1 MISIKSKIK
10 KKKSIKLLR
19 DLLHYFLIHNKYLI
33 VYYSFIQYYNYI
45 IIFFRS
51 RAAVV
56 PQPPQVVPQV
66 AAAPR
71 HHPHFAPVLR
81 PQPVNYA
88 VGNQAAR
95 AATAPTVFYPIYL

>member
-1 MISIKSKIK
+1 MADMTFLTCLIQTNAGISIGVFS
-10 KKKSIKLLR
+10 
-19 DLLHYFLIHNKYLI
+19 
-33 VYYSFIQYYNYI
+33 YYSTI
-45 IIFFRS
+45 ISLFFFRS

-56 PQPPQVVPQV
+56 PQSPQVVPQV

>member
-1 MISIKSKIK
+1 M
-10 KKKSIKLLR
+10 
-19 DLLHYFLIHNKYLI
+19 
-33 VYYSFIQYYNYI
+33 
-45 IIFFRS
+45 
-51 RAAVV
+51 V
-56 PQPPQVVPQV
+56 PQPPQVVIPQV

-71 HHPHFAPVLR
+71 HHHFAPVLR

>member
-1 MISIKSKIK
+1 M
-10 KKKSIKLLR
+10 
-19 DLLHYFLIHNKYLI
+19 
-33 VYYSFIQYYNYI
+33 
-45 IIFFRS
+45 
-51 RAAVV
+51 V
-56 PQPPQVVPQV
+56 PQPPQVVVPQV

-71 HHPHFAPVLR
+71 HHFAPVLR